1 MAGTHVIREG
11 EPGDLFYV
19 VVDGELDVIVG
30 GKHVETLGLGDCF
43 GEIALLRDVHRTAS
57 VIARTAVLLDA
68 LDGTTFIAAVTGHD
82 PSGRAADALMRARLE
97 HATIAS

>member
-1 MAGTHVIREG
+1 VRGNRCVVVE
-11 EPGDLFYV
+11 GDL
-19 VVDGELDVIVG
+19 VG
-30 GKHVETLGLGDCF
+30 TLTGPAITSVTF
-43 GEIALLRDVHRTAS
+43 PNTAS